1 MTVQQHAPH
10 RAGSL
15 NPGPGRATGRPPRS
29 RPGIRPQRAAVQG
42 FTLIEVLVAL
52 FIMAILAG
60 MAWQGIDGMVRTRDG
75 ARERGEQV
83 LQLGTVLAQWEQ
95 DLSQVQQSAAA
106 PPLRF
111 DGAALRL
118 TRHTPDGLQL
128 VVWTRQ
134 GDALY
139 RWASPPLTRV
149 RELQDWWLRSQQWS
163 AMSERALRML
173 PAVSA
178 WQIYY
183 YQLGD
188 NSWSNAQSTG
198 NVAATP
204 QAPASGASA
213 PDDNGAVNDDLL
225 PIGVRLVLSVPS
237 GDLTRDLMLTGSQ

>member
-1 MTVQQHAPH
+1 VH
-10 RAGSL
+10 RHSATHRSKHRTGI
-15 NPGPGRATGRPPRS
+15 GPGSRSARPAGR
-29 RPGIRPQRAAVQG
+29 QRGADRG

-75 ARERGEQV
+75 ARDRGEQV
-83 LQLGTVLAQWEQ
+83 LQMGTVMAQWEQ
-95 DLSQVQQSAAA
+95 DLSQIQQSAAA

-118 TRHTPDGLQL
+118 TRRTPDGLQL

-134 GDALY
+134 GDTLY

-163 AMSERALRML
+163 AISDRALRML
-173 PAVSA
+173 ASVSA

-198 NVAATP
+198 NVALAP

-213 PDDNGAVNDDLL
+213 PEDDNGAVLDDVL